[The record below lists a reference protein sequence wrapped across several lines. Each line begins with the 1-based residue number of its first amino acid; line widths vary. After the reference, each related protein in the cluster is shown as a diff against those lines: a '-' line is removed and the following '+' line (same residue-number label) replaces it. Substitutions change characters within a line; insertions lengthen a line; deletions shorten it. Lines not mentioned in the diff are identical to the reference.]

1 MKILLIALA
10 VFVAVGAT
18 SLIFKLLS
26 GAVGIIAGAIN
37 AVLGLAVIVALILI
51 VVWMFS
57 YARRNK

>member
-10 VFVAVGAT
+10 VFVAVGAV

-26 GAVGIIAGAIN
+26 GAEGIIAGAIN